1 MLRNVIKLNLD
12 DLWLC
17 FGGVGAVFLLTHIIT
32 GIVLAVTRDH
42 SSVMISGAIL
52 PFIAGLVLMFCAV
65 SHVHVTFQQALRF
78 GQTRRRSLGFY
89 LGLMAF
95 EGVCTAALALVL
107 TLAERALAP
116 ALWLM
121 LTGYTQLEWGSYIVP
136 EPSIPVAPS
145 ADQWA
150 NALFVKDFALDW
162 YWWLL
167 IPLGGLALG
176 LLIGAFTHRFGKRA
190 VWILWAFGCW
200 CASLPSCCPW
210 TNCGLPSLGNTLPWR
225 AAWPLWRAW
234 DGRCGICCA
243 APCAIKG

>member
-17 FGGVGAVFLLTHIIT
+17 FGGVGAVFLLVHIIT

-42 SSVMISGAIL
+42 SAPMISGATLPCAAGFIL
-52 PFIAGLVLMFCAV
+52 MCCAV

-78 GQTRRRSLGFY
+78 GQTRRRSLGLY

-116 ALWLM
+116 ALWLK
-121 LTGYTQLEWGSYIVP
+121 LTGYTQLEWGSYEIP
-136 EPSIPVAPS
+136 APSIPGAPS
-145 ADQWA
+145 PDQWA

-162 YWWLL
+162 YWWPIIL
-167 IPLGGLALG
+167 LGGLILG

-190 VWILWAFGCW
+190 VWILWGIWMLICFAPQL
-200 CASLPSCCPW
+200 LPW
-210 TNCGLPSLGNTLPWR
+210 DEIWFTLPWQYLAVAGGVATVVCLGWSIR
-225 AAWPLWRAW
+225 YLL
-234 DGRCGICCA
+234 RC
-243 APCAIKG
+243 PVRN